1 MGIWIR
7 SQDKSFLKE
16 AKEFIIH
23 TRSKNLKGD
32 KRDYVISSQEYTGLD
47 FGVYSTEAK
56 ALKVLDMIQEYIE
69 SNNSHHNSQWDS
81 TPHLV
86 YNVFQMPQDDEV
98 K

>member
-7 SQDKSFLKE
+7 SQDKEILAECNFLKLKYTSVNNRFYIY
-16 AKEFIIH
+16 AD
-23 TRSKNLKGD
+23 SKGEKVYLG
-32 KRDYVISSQEYTGLD
+32 G
-47 FGVYSTEAK
+47 YSTREK

-86 YNVFQMPQDDEV
+86 YNVFRMPQDDVLE